1 MLLMG
6 RLKFGFISLQLHQL
20 HKLTAALIWSC
31 TKVLGSNR
39 KKTALLVSVWKEEE

>member
-1 MLLMG
+1 MG
-6 RLKFGFISLQLHQL
+6 GLKFGFISLQLHQLHQL